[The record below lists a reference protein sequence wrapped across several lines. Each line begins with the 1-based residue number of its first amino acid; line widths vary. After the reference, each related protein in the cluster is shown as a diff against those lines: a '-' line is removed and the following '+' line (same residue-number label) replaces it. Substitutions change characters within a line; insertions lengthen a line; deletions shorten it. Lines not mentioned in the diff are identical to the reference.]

1 MRIIDRNIAQCKR
14 RILAK
19 SRQNF
24 ATCGKSVEQ
33 CNLSAMKW
41 VRLIAEMG
49 LGMLFLYS
57 GGMKILASGVAVFA
71 ADVEKYHLLPA
82 ELVPWMAYGLPWLE
96 IVVGLC
102 LLGQFVRRGALVASL
117 GMTMMF
123 LGAILWAWRQGLDIS
138 CGCFGK
144 SDATIHYPRKV
155 AELLLQLVAILVAMW
170 PFLARCDEGMTE
182 SSEESS

>member
-1 MRIIDRNIAQCKR
+1 
-14 RILAK
+14 
-19 SRQNF
+19 
-24 ATCGKSVEQ
+24 
-33 CNLSAMKW
+33 MKW

-57 GGMKILASGVAVFA
+57 GGVKIIASGVAVFA

-96 IVVGLC
+96 IVVGIC
-102 LLGQFVRRGALVASL
+102 LLGQFFRRGALAASL
-117 GMTMMF
+117 GMTLMF
-123 LGAILWAWRQGLDIS
+123 LGAIAWAWRQGLDIS

-144 SDATIHYPRKV
+144 SDATIHYPRKM
-155 AELLLQLVAILVAMW
+155 AELLLQLAAILVAMW
-170 PFLARCDEGMTE
+170 SFRRLRDEIMTE